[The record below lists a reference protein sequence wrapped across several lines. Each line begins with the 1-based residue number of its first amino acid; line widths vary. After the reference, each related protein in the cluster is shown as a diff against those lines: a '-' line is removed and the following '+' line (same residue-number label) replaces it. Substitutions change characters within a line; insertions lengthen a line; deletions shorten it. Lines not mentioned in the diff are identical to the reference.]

1 MALNIENATIGFDA
15 NNIQEA
21 LNNLN
26 TKCIQDTITKMNQ
39 SMDKL
44 RTSVDSAWVGQSAD
58 IFKENMNT
66 DKESIIKSLNETYEN
81 LRSEMY
87 QIANQM
93 AEADSNLVNRR
104 GE

>member
-39 SMDKL
+39 SMDRL